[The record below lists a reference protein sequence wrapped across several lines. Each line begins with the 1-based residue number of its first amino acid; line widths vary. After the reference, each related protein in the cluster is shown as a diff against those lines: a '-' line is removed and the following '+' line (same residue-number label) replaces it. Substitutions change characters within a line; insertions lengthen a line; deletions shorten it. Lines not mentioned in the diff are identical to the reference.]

1 MSGSN
6 RHTEVR
12 LGYRNLDAV
21 VVVDVAIVDSIAGTS
36 AKFLLYE
43 SVESTLDYPHRI
55 VLLVGSKSSTDMPQE
70 L

>member
-12 LGYRNLDAV
+12 LGYRNLAV
-21 VVVDVAIVDSIAGTS
+21 VVVDVAIVDSIADTS
-36 AKFLLYE
+36 AISLLYE
-43 SVESTLDYPHRI
+43 SVESTLDYPHRT